1 MNEVLIRR
9 LIGALTL
16 LLVALGIGFLL
27 PSPEPPRPEDGLK
40 RVTIDLQSAEIVET
54 LPAAPDT
61 ALPPVIAAPEALPES
76 AVLVEAAGDAEPM
89 EAPGSEPK
97 EVPAA
102 KEAPARTPATPPAV
116 AAAETPVQR
125 SQPKAPPVQ
134 LKATETLK
142 LPPPATSAAAPKPAT
157 PPPTAQPSQKPAV
170 PPAVAAV
177 PAPAAPAAAK
187 APDKPAAVAAKPA
200 VTPEPPKP
208 AAAPTAGGRW
218 YVQVG
223 SFSDIANARDAEGKL
238 RSVGL
243 PTVLSPIETSKGT
256 LYRVRVAPLPG
267 EAQAAAAR
275 GKAQQLGF
283 AQAIAKQE

>member
-89 EAPGSEPK
+89 EAPDPEPK

-102 KEAPARTPATPPAV
+102 KEAPATPPAV
-116 AAAETPVQR
+116 AAAETPAQR

-157 PPPTAQPSQKPAV
+157 PPPAAQPSQKPAV
-170 PPAVAAV
+170 PPVVAAV

-208 AAAPTAGGRW
+208 AAAPRAGGRW

-238 RSVGL
+238 RSAGL

>member
-89 EAPGSEPK
+89 EAPAS
-97 EVPAA
+97 VPRNAPSR
-102 KEAPARTPATPPAV
+102 KEAPAAPPAV
-116 AAAETPVQR
+116 VAAETPAQR

-142 LPPPATSAAAPKPAT
+142 LPPPATPAVAPKPAT
-157 PPPTAQPSQKPAV
+157 PPPAAPPSQKPAA

-177 PAPAAPAAAK
+177 PAPAEPAAAK
-187 APDKPAAVAAKPA
+187 APEKPPAVAARPA
-200 VTPEPPKP
+200 VTPEPSKP
-208 AAAPTAGGRW
+208 AAATPAVGRW

-238 RSVGL
+238 RSAGL

-256 LYRVRVAPLPG
+256 LYRVRIAPLSG
-267 EAQAAAAR
+267 EAQAVAAR

-283 AQAIAKQE
+283 AQAIAKPE

>member
-54 LPAAPDT
+54 LPAPPDS

-89 EAPGSEPK
+89 ESPDPAPK

-102 KEAPARTPATPPAV
+102 KDAPARAPAAPPAV
-116 AAAETPVQR
+116 AAVEAPTQR

-142 LPPPATSAAAPKPAT
+142 LPPATAAAASKPAT
-157 PPPTAQPSQKPAV
+157 PPPAVQPSAKPAV
-170 PPAVAAV
+170 PPVVAAV

-187 APDKPAAVAAKPA
+187 APEKPPVVAARPA

-208 AAAPTAGGRW
+208 VAAPTAGGRW

-223 SFSDIANARDAEGKL
+223 SFSDIANARDAEGRL
-238 RSVGL
+238 RSAGL
-243 PTVLSPIETSKGT
+243 PTVLSPIETPKGT
-256 LYRVRVAPLPG
+256 LYRVRVAPLSG